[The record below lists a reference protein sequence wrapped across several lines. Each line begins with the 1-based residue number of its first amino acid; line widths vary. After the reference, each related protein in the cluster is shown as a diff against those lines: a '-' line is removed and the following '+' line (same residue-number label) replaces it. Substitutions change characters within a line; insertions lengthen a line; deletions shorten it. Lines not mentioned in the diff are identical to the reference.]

1 MRCNR
6 GHPGDKRERNED
18 ESNDIVST
26 FNTLDGKL
34 CFFMVLFKSLSLLS
48 NVGLTYEFNPL
59 RNKTPATA
67 GNDAERT

>member
-6 GHPGDKRERNED
+6 GRPGDKRERNED

-48 NVGLTYEFNPL
+48 NVGLTI
-59 RNKTPATA
+59 
-67 GNDAERT
+67 